1 MENYIEDRNEKG
13 FTLIELLIAIVVV
26 GILTAVAIVGIAG
39 LTNNGKTSA
48 CKSSL
53 DAAKAATA
61 VHYANTN
68 GTLPARSSRT
78 SRTTPNAEWEAP
90 AGATI
95 DGDHADGTHTIA
107 SQRLDADD
115 DHGAPRSGRSDVRLH
130 RDSTVRTRGGSPSRG
145 RRFGMA
151 RAKQER

>member
-1 MENYIEDRNEKG
+1 MNKYMEERKEQG

-48 CKSSL
+48 CAASL

-68 GTLPARSSRT
+68 GQYPT
-78 SRTTPNAEWEAP
+78 SLGQMVTAKEWEAP
-90 AGATI
+90 QGVTVGAT
-95 DGDHADGTHTIA
+95 DVSVSTNGWTLTMTPGTG
-107 SQRLDADD
+107 
-115 DHGAPRSGRSDVRLH
+115 GAAP
-130 RDSTVRTRGGSPSRG
+130 TYACTTP
-145 RRFGMA
+145 
-151 RAKQER
+151 